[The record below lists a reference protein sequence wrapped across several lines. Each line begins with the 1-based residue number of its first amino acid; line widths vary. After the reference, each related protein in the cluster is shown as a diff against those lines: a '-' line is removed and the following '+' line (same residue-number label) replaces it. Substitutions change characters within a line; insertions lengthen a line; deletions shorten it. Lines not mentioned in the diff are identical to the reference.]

1 MSKNLVF
8 GEKAKNV
15 TIKLYSWEKAL
26 VKAYIKVLRDKKRK
40 ELGKEKKDVR
50 RRDVNG
56 KRQKLGEVSGTK
68 SR

>member
-26 VKAYIKVLRDKKRK
+26 VKAYIKPLRAAKRL
-40 ELGKEKKDVR
+40 ELGKEKKNDNR
-50 RRDVNG
+50 RNRDSKG
-56 KRQKLGEVSGTK
+56 KELG
-68 SR
+68 

>member
-26 VKAYIKVLRDKKRK
+26 VKAYIKTLRAAKRL
-40 ELGKEKKDVR
+40 ELGKEKKNDNR
-50 RRDVNG
+50 RNRDSKG
-56 KRQKLGEVSGTK
+56 KELG
-68 SR
+68 

>member
-26 VKAYIKVLRDKKRK
+26 VKAYIKVLRIKKRK
-40 ELGKEKKDVR
+40 EIEKEKK
-50 RRDVNG
+50 NG
-56 KRQKLGEVSGTK
+56 IR
-68 SR
+68 